1 MVSMKIIIAKNVT
14 TMQYLHNIKE
24 KQYEKILPLITIFL

>member
-14 TMQYLHNIKE
+14 TTQYLHNIKE
-24 KQYEKILPLITIFL
+24 NNMKKYG

>member
-24 KQYEKILPLITIFL
+24 KRYEKIVSVITIFL